1 MTFKLI
7 LFSFI
12 GLLVQG
18 NWITVA
24 GQRFQ
29 NISQAE
35 DTLRVILASVN
46 NARDD
51 SSKFQYNQLFSA
63 CMMEALQIPSTDE
76 YPFESLKTVVKLTSP
91 DKIFRIFQWN
101 LPTRDG
107 KNSYYGF
114 IKMLGQNQPVI
125 YPLIDHSGSLPE
137 ADTLTLDNMHWLGAL
152 YYKIIPEEIQP
163 GRTVYTLLGWA
174 GRNARITQK
183 VIEILSFDD
192 QNKPL
197 FGLKLFP
204 NYHGG
209 ALTRIIFR
217 FAAST
222 TMSLKYEKQE
232 IAVEKKWNSK
242 KRVFEHTMEETQLI
256 VCDRMVPQDSQLE
269 GQYEFYIAA
278 GDIFDGFVFTHG
290 SWTFIEGLDA
300 KNKK

>member
-1 MTFKLI
+1 MTFKLF
-7 LFSFI
+7 LFSI
-12 GLLVQG
+12 LGLLIQG

-35 DTLRVILASVN
+35 DTLSRILTSMN

-51 SSKFQYNQLFSA
+51 SSKVQINQYFSE
-63 CMMEALQIPSTDE
+63 CMLEALIFPSSDE
-76 YPFESLKTVVKLTSP
+76 YPFESLKTIVKLTSP
-91 DKIFRIFQWN
+91 DKMFLIFQWN

-107 KNSYYGF
+107 KNTYYGF
-114 IKMLGQNQPVI
+114 IKLLGQNQPVI
-125 YPLIDHSGSLPE
+125 YPLSDHSGSLPG
-137 ADTLTLDNMHWLGAL
+137 ADTLILDNGQWFGAL
-152 YYKIIPEEIQP
+152 YYKIIPEVIQS
-163 GRTVYTLLGWA
+163 GKTIYTLLGWA

-183 VIEILSFDD
+183 VIEVLSFDD
-192 QNKPL
+192 LNQPV

-204 NYHGG
+204 NYRGG
-209 ALTRIIFR
+209 AMTRIIFR

-222 TMSLKYEKQE
+222 TMSLKYETQE
-232 IAVEKKWNSK
+232 IATEKRWNSK
-242 KRVFEHTMEETQLI
+242 KRIFDQTMQETQLI

-278 GDIFDGFVFTHG
+278 GDIFDGFVFTKG
-290 SWTFIEGLDA
+290 SWTFLEGIDA